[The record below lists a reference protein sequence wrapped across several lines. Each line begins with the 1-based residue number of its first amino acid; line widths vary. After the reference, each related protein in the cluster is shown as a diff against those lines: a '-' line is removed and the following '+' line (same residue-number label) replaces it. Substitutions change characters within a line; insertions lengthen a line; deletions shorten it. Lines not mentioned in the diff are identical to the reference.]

1 MAPKIEP
8 KKVIIVEPEPEF
20 NPPTETPAEIEAR
33 KRAEREAEQEE
44 LDNAW
49 KKIPYVDKKH
59 LQAGYYAGL
68 EMERLWKPWQMA
80 IPSIPLASLLDVS
93 CSYHQTKLSSHCTRA
108 YFPFHQHHQ
117 FVYIKDY
124 SLNTI
129 QKWTNVPF
137 KSSSF
142 SSRFP
147 PENEYQI
154 LGLPNS

>member
-33 KRAEREAEQEE
+33 KQAEQEE

-80 IPSIPLASLLDVS
+80 IPSYPLLL
-93 CSYHQTKLSSHCTRA
+93 CWMCHFLFTK
-108 YFPFHQHHQ
+108 
-117 FVYIKDY
+117 
-124 SLNTI
+124 
-129 QKWTNVPF
+129 
-137 KSSSF
+137 
-142 SSRFP
+142 
-147 PENEYQI
+147 
-154 LGLPNS
+154 PN

>member
-1 MAPKIEP
+1 MAPKKVIEP

-59 LQAGYYAGL
+59 LQAGCYAGL

-80 IPSIPLASLLDVS
+80 IPSYPLLL
-93 CSYHQTKLSSHCTRA
+93 CWMYHVLFTKPNLRRLS
-108 YFPFHQHHQ
+108 
-117 FVYIKDY
+117 
-124 SLNTI
+124 
-129 QKWTNVPF
+129 
-137 KSSSF
+137 
-142 SSRFP
+142 
-147 PENEYQI
+147 
-154 LGLPNS
+154 